1 MIYTVIDIETSGL
14 SRENADVLSFSYALT
29 DGKEILAA
37 DTLYFW
43 TDGMQWSQESYE
55 IHGLSKEFLSQY
67 KDDFDK
73 NLRAMFSVVQDSV
86 LVGYNSGYMDKFG
99 VLHGFDYQVIKNFL
113 LRNMLDFPIPSSFV
127 DLLKIARSRETN
139 APNKKLQS
147 MVDYYGISREDIVR
161 VNDTVFPG
169 SKAVAHNSGYDVICT
184 AYVLKEMLAK
194 DLIEVTT
201 NFRQIVANDFQ
212 FVMVDG
218 VMTAV
223 YNDSV
228 VYSFAEFVNEF
239 PVIYTKIFG
248 GILNV

>member
-43 TDGMQWSQESYE
+43 ADGIKWNQESYQ

-73 NLRAMFSVVQDSV
+73 NLRAMFSVIQDSI
-86 LVGYNSGYMDKFG
+86 LVGYNSGYIDKFG
-99 VLHGFDYQVIKNFL
+99 VLHGFDYQIIKNFL

-147 MVDYYGISREDIVR
+147 MVDYYGVSREEIAR
-161 VNDTVFPG
+161 VNNTVYPG
-169 SKAVAHNSGYDVICT
+169 SKAVAHNSGYDVVCT

-212 FVMVDG
+212 FVMTDG

-239 PVIYTKIFG
+239 PVIYTQIFG

>member
-169 SKAVAHNSGYDVICT
+169 SKAVAHNSGYDVVCT

-212 FVMVDG
+212 FVMIGG

-239 PVIYTKIFG
+239 PVIYTQIFG

>member
-73 NLRAMFSVVQDSV
+73 NLRAMFSVVQDSI

-147 MVDYYGISREDIVR
+147 MVDYYGISREEIAR
-161 VNDTVFPG
+161 VNNTVYPD
-169 SKAVAHNSGYDVICT
+169 SKAVAHNSGYDVVCT
-184 AYVLKEMLAK
+184 AYILKEMLAK

-212 FVMVDG
+212 FVMVGG

-239 PVIYTKIFG
+239 PVIYTQIFG

>member
-1 MIYTVIDIETSGL
+1 MIFTVIDIETSGL

-29 DGKEILAA
+29 DGREILAA

-43 TDGMQWSQESYE
+43 TDGIKWNQESYQT
-55 IHGLSKEFLSQY
+55 HGLSKEFLSQH

-73 NLRAMFSVVQDSV
+73 NLRAMFSVIQDSI
-86 LVGYNSGYMDKFG
+86 LVGYNSGYIDKFG

-147 MVDYYGISREDIVR
+147 MVDYYGISREEIVR
-161 VNDTVFPG
+161 VNNTVYPG
-169 SKAVAHNSGYDVICT
+169 SKAVAHNSGYDVICA

-212 FVMVDG
+212 FVMTDG

-239 PVIYTKIFG
+239 PVIYTQIFG

>member
-43 TDGMQWSQESYE
+43 TDGMQWTQESYE
-55 IHGLSKEFLSQY
+55 IHGLSKEFLYQY

-73 NLRAMFSVVQDSV
+73 NLRAMFSVIQGSI
-86 LVGYNSGYMDKFG
+86 LVGYNSGYIDKFG

-113 LRNMLDFPIPSSFV
+113 LRNMLDFPTPSSFV

-139 APNKKLQS
+139 ATNKKLQS
-147 MVDYYGISREDIVR
+147 MVDFYRISREEIDR
-161 VNDTVFPG
+161 VNNTVYPG
-169 SKAVAHNSGYDVICT
+169 SKAVAHNSGYDVVCT

-212 FVMVDG
+212 FVMTDG
-218 VMTAV
+218 AMTAV

-228 VYSFAEFVNEF
+228 VYSFAEFVNEY
-239 PVIYTKIFG
+239 PVIYTQIFG

>member
-14 SRENADVLSFSYALT
+14 SRDNADVLSFSYALT

-43 TDGMQWSQESYE
+43 TDGIQWNQESYLT
-55 IHGLSKEFLSQY
+55 HGLSREFLSQY

-73 NLRAMFSVVQDSV
+73 NLRAMFSVIQDSI

-99 VLHGFDYQVIKNFL
+99 VLHGFDYHVIKNFL

-147 MVDYYGISREDIVR
+147 MVDYYGISKEDIVR
-161 VNDTVFPG
+161 VNNTVYSG
-169 SKAVAHNSGYDVICT
+169 SKAAAHNSGYDVVCT

-212 FVMVDG
+212 FVMMDG
-218 VMTAV
+218 AMTAV

-239 PVIYTKIFG
+239 PVIYTQIFG

>member
-147 MVDYYGISREDIVR
+147 MVDYYGISREEIAR
-161 VNDTVFPG
+161 VNNTVYPD
-169 SKAVAHNSGYDVICT
+169 SKAVAHNSGYDVVCT
-184 AYVLKEMLAK
+184 AYILKEMLAK

-212 FVMVDG
+212 FVMVGG

-239 PVIYTKIFG
+239 PVIYTQIFG

>member
-43 TDGMQWSQESYE
+43 TDGIKWNQESYQT
-55 IHGLSKEFLSQY
+55 HGLSKEFLSQY

-73 NLRAMFSVVQDSV
+73 NLRAMFSVIQDSI
-86 LVGYNSGYMDKFG
+86 LVGYNSGYIDKFG

-147 MVDYYGISREDIVR
+147 MVDYYGVSREEIAR
-161 VNDTVFPG
+161 VNNTVYPG
-169 SKAVAHNSGYDVICT
+169 SKAVAHNSGYDVVCT

-212 FVMVDG
+212 FVMTDG

-228 VYSFAEFVNEF
+228 AYSFAEFVNEF
-239 PVIYTKIFG
+239 PVIYTQIFG

>member
-29 DGKEILAA
+29 DGNEILAA

-43 TDGMQWSQESYE
+43 TDGMQWTQESYE

-73 NLRAMFSVVQDSV
+73 NLRAMFSVIQGSI
-86 LVGYNSGYMDKFG
+86 LVGYNSGYIDKFG

-147 MVDYYGISREDIVR
+147 MVDYYGISREEIVR
-161 VNDTVFPG
+161 VNNTVYQG
-169 SKAVAHNSGYDVICT
+169 SKAVAHNSGYDVVCT

-212 FVMVDG
+212 FVMTDG
-218 VMTAV
+218 AMTAV

-228 VYSFAEFVNEF
+228 VYSFAEFVNEY
-239 PVIYTKIFG
+239 PVIYTQIFG

>member
-73 NLRAMFSVVQDSV
+73 NLRAMFSVIQDSI
-86 LVGYNSGYMDKFG
+86 LVGYNSGYIDKFG

-147 MVDYYGISREDIVR
+147 MVDYYGVSREEIAR
-161 VNDTVFPG
+161 VNNTVYPG
-169 SKAVAHNSGYDVICT
+169 SKAVAHNSGYDVVCT

-212 FVMVDG
+212 FVMTNG

-239 PVIYTKIFG
+239 PVIYTQIFG

>member
-161 VNDTVFPG
+161 VNDTVFPD
-169 SKAVAHNSGYDVICT
+169 SKAVAHNSGYDVVCT
-184 AYVLKEMLAK
+184 VYVLREMLAK

-212 FVMVDG
+212 FVMTDG

-239 PVIYTKIFG
+239 PVIYTQIFG

>member
-127 DLLKIARSRETN
+127 DFLKIARSRETN

-147 MVDYYGISREDIVR
+147 IVDYYGISREAIVR
-161 VNDTVFPG
+161 VNDIVFPG
-169 SKAVAHNSGYDVICT
+169 SKAVAHNSGYDVVCT
-184 AYVLKEMLAK
+184 VYVLKEMLAK

-212 FVMVDG
+212 FVMVGG

-239 PVIYTKIFG
+239 PVIYTQIFG

>member
-43 TDGMQWSQESYE
+43 TDGIKWSQESYE

-73 NLRAMFSVVQDSV
+73 NLRAMFSVIQDSI
-86 LVGYNSGYMDKFG
+86 LVGYNSGYIDKFG

-147 MVDYYGISREDIVR
+147 MVDYYRVSREEIAR
-161 VNDTVFPG
+161 VNNTVYPG
-169 SKAVAHNSGYDVICT
+169 SKAVAHNSGYDVVCT

-212 FVMVDG
+212 FVMTDG

-239 PVIYTKIFG
+239 PVIYTQIFG

>member
-29 DGKEILAA
+29 DGKEMLAA

-169 SKAVAHNSGYDVICT
+169 SKAVAHNSGYDVVCT

-212 FVMVDG
+212 FVMTDG

-239 PVIYTKIFG
+239 PVIYTQIFG

>member
-127 DLLKIARSRETN
+127 DILKISRIRETN

-147 MVDYYGISREDIVR
+147 MVDYYGISREEIAR
-161 VNDTVFPG
+161 VNNTVYPD
-169 SKAVAHNSGYDVICT
+169 SKAVAHNSGYDVVCT
-184 AYVLKEMLAK
+184 AYILKEMLAK

-212 FVMVDG
+212 FVMVGG

-239 PVIYTKIFG
+239 PVIYTQIFG

>member
-43 TDGMQWSQESYE
+43 TEGMQWSQESYE

-67 KDDFDK
+67 KDDFDR

-147 MVDYYGISREDIVR
+147 IVDYYGISREEIAR
-161 VNDTVFPG
+161 VNNTVYPD
-169 SKAVAHNSGYDVICT
+169 SKAVAHNSGYDVVCT
-184 AYVLKEMLAK
+184 AYILKEMLAK

-212 FVMVDG
+212 FVMVGG

-239 PVIYTKIFG
+239 PVIYTQIFG

>member
-86 LVGYNSGYMDKFG
+86 LVGYNSGYIDKFG

-139 APNKKLQS
+139 ASNKKLQS
-147 MVDYYGISREDIVR
+147 MVDYYGVSREEIAR
-161 VNDTVFPG
+161 VNNTVYPG
-169 SKAVAHNSGYDVICT
+169 SKAVAHNSGYDVVCT

-212 FVMVDG
+212 FVMTDG

-239 PVIYTKIFG
+239 PVIYTQIFG

>member
-139 APNKKLQS
+139 ASNKKLQS
-147 MVDYYGISREDIVR
+147 MVDYYGVSREEIAR

-169 SKAVAHNSGYDVICT
+169 SKAVAHNSGYDVVCT
-184 AYVLKEMLAK
+184 VYVLKEMLAK

-212 FVMVDG
+212 FVMVGG

-239 PVIYTKIFG
+239 PVIYTQIFG

>member
-29 DGKEILAA
+29 NGKEILAA

-43 TDGMQWSQESYE
+43 TDGIQWNQEAYE
-55 IHGLSKEFLSQY
+55 THKLSKEFLAQY

-73 NLRAMFSVVQDSV
+73 NLRAMYSVIQDSI
-86 LVGYNSGYMDKFG
+86 LVGYNSGYIDKFG

-113 LRNMLDFPIPSSFV
+113 LRNMLDFPTPSSFV
-127 DLLKIARSRETN
+127 DLLKIVRSRETN

-147 MVDYYGISREDIVR
+147 IIDYYGISREDIAR
-161 VNDTVFPG
+161 VNNTVFPG
-169 SKAVAHNSGYDVICT
+169 SIATAHNSGYDVVCT
-184 AYVLKEMLAK
+184 VYMLKEMLAK
-194 DLIEVTT
+194 NLIEVTT

-239 PVIYTKIFG
+239 PVIYTQIFG
-248 GILNV
+248 GIFNV

>member
-14 SRENADVLSFSYALT
+14 SRENADVLSFSYTLT

-43 TDGMQWSQESYE
+43 TEGMQWSQESYE

-147 MVDYYGISREDIVR
+147 MVDYYGISREEIAR
-161 VNDTVFPG
+161 VNNTVYPD
-169 SKAVAHNSGYDVICT
+169 SKAVAHNSGYDVVCT
-184 AYVLKEMLAK
+184 AYILKEMLAK

-212 FVMVDG
+212 FVMTDG

-228 VYSFAEFVNEF
+228 AYSFAEFVNEF
-239 PVIYTKIFG
+239 PVIYTQIFG

>member
-43 TDGMQWSQESYE
+43 TEGMQWSQESYE

-86 LVGYNSGYMDKFG
+86 LVGYNSGYIDKFG

-147 MVDYYGISREDIVR
+147 MVDYYGISREEIAR
-161 VNDTVFPG
+161 VNNTVYPG
-169 SKAVAHNSGYDVICT
+169 SKAVAHNSGYDVVCT

-212 FVMVDG
+212 FVMTDG

-239 PVIYTKIFG
+239 PVIYTQIFG

>member
-14 SRENADVLSFSYALT
+14 SRENADILSFSYALT

-147 MVDYYGISREDIVR
+147 MVDYYGISREEIAR
-161 VNDTVFPG
+161 VNNTVYPD
-169 SKAVAHNSGYDVICT
+169 SKAVAHNSGYDVVCT
-184 AYVLKEMLAK
+184 VYILKEMLAK

-201 NFRQIVANDFQ
+201 NLRQIIANDFQ
-212 FVMVDG
+212 FVMVGG

-239 PVIYTKIFG
+239 PVIYTQIFG

>member
-113 LRNMLDFPIPSSFV
+113 LRNMLDFPIPTSFV

-147 MVDYYGISREDIVR
+147 MVDYYGISREDIAR
-161 VNDTVFPG
+161 VNDIVFPG
-169 SKAVAHNSGYDVICT
+169 SKAVAHNSGYDVVCT
-184 AYVLKEMLAK
+184 VYVLKEMLAK

-212 FVMVDG
+212 FVMVGG

-223 YNDSV
+223 YNDSI

-239 PVIYTKIFG
+239 PVIYTQIFG

>member
-1 MIYTVIDIETSGL
+1 MIFTVIDTETSGL

-43 TDGMQWSQESYE
+43 SDGIKWNQESYQT
-55 IHGLSKEFLSQY
+55 HGLSKEFLSQY

-73 NLRAMFSVVQDSV
+73 NLRAMFSVIQDSI
-86 LVGYNSGYMDKFG
+86 LVGYNSGYIDKFG

-113 LRNMLDFPIPSSFV
+113 LRNMLDFPIPTSFV

-147 MVDYYGISREDIVR
+147 MVDYYGISREEIVR
-161 VNDTVFPG
+161 VNNTVYPG
-169 SKAVAHNSGYDVICT
+169 SKAVAHNSGYDVVCT
-184 AYVLKEMLAK
+184 SYVLKEMLAK

-212 FVMVDG
+212 FVMTDG

-239 PVIYTKIFG
+239 PVIYTQIFG

>member
-43 TDGMQWSQESYE
+43 ADGIKWNQESYQT
-55 IHGLSKEFLSQY
+55 HGLSKEFLSQY
-67 KDDFDK
+67 KEDFDK
-73 NLRAMFSVVQDSV
+73 NLRAMFSVIQDSI
-86 LVGYNSGYMDKFG
+86 LVGYNSGYIDKFG

-169 SKAVAHNSGYDVICT
+169 SKAVAHNSGYDVVCT
-184 AYVLKEMLAK
+184 AYVLKKMLAK

-212 FVMVDG
+212 FVMTDG

-228 VYSFAEFVNEF
+228 VYSFTEFVNEF
-239 PVIYTKIFG
+239 PVIYTQIFG

>member
-67 KDDFDK
+67 KDDFDR

-139 APNKKLQS
+139 APNKKLQF
-147 MVDYYGISREDIVR
+147 MVDYYGVSREEIAR
-161 VNDTVFPG
+161 VNNTVFPG
-169 SKAVAHNSGYDVICT
+169 SKAVAHNSGYDVVCI

-212 FVMVDG
+212 FVMTDG

-239 PVIYTKIFG
+239 PVIYTQIFG

>member
-43 TDGMQWSQESYE
+43 AEGMQWSQESYE

-147 MVDYYGISREDIVR
+147 IVDYYGISREAIVR

-169 SKAVAHNSGYDVICT
+169 SKAVAHNSGYDVVCT
-184 AYVLKEMLAK
+184 VYVLKEMLAK

-212 FVMVDG
+212 FVMVGG

-239 PVIYTKIFG
+239 PVIYTQIFG

>member
-67 KDDFDK
+67 KGDFDK

-147 MVDYYGISREDIVR
+147 MVDYYGVSREEIAR
-161 VNDTVFPG
+161 VNNTVYPG
-169 SKAVAHNSGYDVICT
+169 SKAVAHNSGYDVVCT

-212 FVMVDG
+212 FVMTDG

-239 PVIYTKIFG
+239 PVIYTQIFG

>member
-43 TDGMQWSQESYE
+43 ADGIKWNQESYQT
-55 IHGLSKEFLSQY
+55 HGLSKEFLSQY

-73 NLRAMFSVVQDSV
+73 NLRAMFSVIQDSI
-86 LVGYNSGYMDKFG
+86 LVGYNSGYIDKFG

-147 MVDYYGISREDIVR
+147 MVDYYGVSREEIAR
-161 VNDTVFPG
+161 VNNTVYSG
-169 SKAVAHNSGYDVICT
+169 SKAVAHNSGYDVVCT

-212 FVMVDG
+212 FVMTDG

-239 PVIYTKIFG
+239 PVIYTQIFG

>member
-1 MIYTVIDIETSGL
+1 MIFTVIDTETSGL

-43 TDGMQWSQESYE
+43 TDGIKWNQESYQT
-55 IHGLSKEFLSQY
+55 HGLSKEFLSQY

-73 NLRAMFSVVQDSV
+73 NLRAMFSVIQDSI
-86 LVGYNSGYMDKFG
+86 LVGYNSGYIDKFG

-127 DLLKIARSRETN
+127 DLLKIARSREAN

-147 MVDYYGISREDIVR
+147 MVDYYGISREDIAR
-161 VNDTVFPG
+161 VNSTVFPG
-169 SKAVAHNSGYDVICT
+169 SKSVAHDSGYDVVCT
-184 AYVLKEMLAK
+184 SYVLKEMLAK

-212 FVMVDG
+212 FVMTDG

-223 YNDSV
+223 YNDSI

-239 PVIYTKIFG
+239 PVIYTQIFG

>member
-43 TDGMQWSQESYE
+43 ADGIKWNQESYQT
-55 IHGLSKEFLSQY
+55 HGLSKEFLSQY

-73 NLRAMFSVVQDSV
+73 NLRAMFSVIQDSI
-86 LVGYNSGYMDKFG
+86 LVGYNSGYIDKFG

-147 MVDYYGISREDIVR
+147 MVDYYGVSREEIAR
-161 VNDTVFPG
+161 VNNTVYPG
-169 SKAVAHNSGYDVICT
+169 SKAVAHNSGYDVVCT

-212 FVMVDG
+212 FVMTDG

-239 PVIYTKIFG
+239 PVIYTQIFG

>member
-73 NLRAMFSVVQDSV
+73 NLRAMFSVIQDSI
-86 LVGYNSGYMDKFG
+86 LVGYNSGYIDKFG

-147 MVDYYGISREDIVR
+147 MVGYYGVSREEIAR
-161 VNDTVFPG
+161 VNNTVYPG
-169 SKAVAHNSGYDVICT
+169 SKAIAHNSGYDVVCT

-212 FVMVDG
+212 FVMTDG

-239 PVIYTKIFG
+239 PVIYTQIFG

>member
-1 MIYTVIDIETSGL
+1 MIFTVIDTETSGL

-43 TDGMQWSQESYE
+43 SDGIKWNQESYQT
-55 IHGLSKEFLSQY
+55 HGLSKEFLSQY

-73 NLRAMFSVVQDSV
+73 NLRAMFSVIQDSI
-86 LVGYNSGYMDKFG
+86 LVGYNSGYIDKFG

-147 MVDYYGISREDIVR
+147 MVDYYGISREEIVR
-161 VNDTVFPG
+161 VNNTVYPG
-169 SKAVAHNSGYDVICT
+169 SKAVAHNSGYDVVCT
-184 AYVLKEMLAK
+184 SYVLKEMLAK

-212 FVMVDG
+212 FVMTDG
-218 VMTAV
+218 IMTAV

-239 PVIYTKIFG
+239 PVIYTQIFG

>member
-147 MVDYYGISREDIVR
+147 MVDYYGVSREEIAR
-161 VNDTVFPG
+161 VNNTVYPG
-169 SKAVAHNSGYDVICT
+169 SKAVAHNSGYDVVCT

-212 FVMVDG
+212 FVMTDG

-239 PVIYTKIFG
+239 PVIYTQIFG

>member
-1 MIYTVIDIETSGL
+1 MIFTVIDIETSGL

-43 TDGMQWSQESYE
+43 SDGIKWNQESYQ

-73 NLRAMFSVVQDSV
+73 NLRAMFSVIQDSI
-86 LVGYNSGYMDKFG
+86 LVGYNSGYIDKFG

-161 VNDTVFPG
+161 VNNTVYPG
-169 SKAVAHNSGYDVICT
+169 SKAVAHNSGYDVVCT
-184 AYVLKEMLAK
+184 SYVLKEMLAK

-212 FVMVDG
+212 FVMTDG

-228 VYSFAEFVNEF
+228 VYSFTEFVNEF
-239 PVIYTKIFG
+239 PVIYTQIFG

>member
-147 MVDYYGISREDIVR
+147 MVDYYGVSREEIAR
-161 VNDTVFPG
+161 VNNIVYPG
-169 SKAVAHNSGYDVICT
+169 SKAVAHNSGYDVVCT

-212 FVMVDG
+212 FVMTDG
-218 VMTAV
+218 IMTAV

-228 VYSFAEFVNEF
+228 VYSFTEFLNEF
-239 PVIYTKIFG
+239 PVIYTQIFG

>member
-29 DGKEILAA
+29 NGKEILAA

-43 TDGMQWSQESYE
+43 TEGMQWSQESYE

-73 NLRAMFSVVQDSV
+73 NLRAMFSVIQDSI
-86 LVGYNSGYMDKFG
+86 LVGYNSGYIDKFG

-139 APNKKLQS
+139 ALNKKLQS
-147 MVDYYGISREDIVR
+147 MVDYYGISREEIAR
-161 VNDTVFPG
+161 VNNTVYPD
-169 SKAVAHNSGYDVICT
+169 SKAVAHNSGYDVVCT

-212 FVMVDG
+212 FVMIDG

-239 PVIYTKIFG
+239 PVIYTQIFG

>member
-1 MIYTVIDIETSGL
+1 MIFTVIDTETSGL

-43 TDGMQWSQESYE
+43 SDGIKWNQESYQ

-73 NLRAMFSVVQDSV
+73 NLRAMFSVIQDSI
-86 LVGYNSGYMDKFG
+86 LVGYNSGYIDKFG

-147 MVDYYGISREDIVR
+147 MVDYYGISREEIVR
-161 VNDTVFPG
+161 VNNTVYPG
-169 SKAVAHNSGYDVICT
+169 SKAVAHNSGYDVVCT
-184 AYVLKEMLAK
+184 SYVLKEMLAK

-212 FVMVDG
+212 FVMTDG

-239 PVIYTKIFG
+239 PVIYTQIFG

>member
-67 KDDFDK
+67 KGDFDK

-86 LVGYNSGYMDKFG
+86 LVGYNAGYMDKFG

-147 MVDYYGISREDIVR
+147 MVDYYGVSREEIAR
-161 VNDTVFPG
+161 VNNTVYPG
-169 SKAVAHNSGYDVICT
+169 SKAVAHNSGYDVVCT

-212 FVMVDG
+212 FVMTDG

-239 PVIYTKIFG
+239 PVIYTQIFG